1 MHNTAMTF
9 SFGTAKLL
17 DYVTD
22 MEALE
27 SSDNPIAWVTL
38 AHALTQRA
46 RHDADKLY
54 VAKRHLTQLL
64 FMHGWR
70 ERRIIVLFDVI
81 NWMMTLPE
89 PYERRYLEEVIWLAK
104 EGGMKKLFNPLEQML
119 INDGIKIGL
128 ERGIE
133 QGIERGMERGIEQ
146 GLAQGRKEG
155 ATAILERQLVRRFGP
170 LPPVVSDKL
179 AKASLAQVEVWSDAL
194 VTAQSLKQLFHEEF
208 PSGRQ

>member
-1 MHNTAMTF
+1 
-9 SFGTAKLL
+9 
-17 DYVTD
+17 

-38 AHALTQRA
+38 AHALTQQA

-133 QGIERGMERGIEQ
+133 RGIEQGIEQGIERGIAQ

-155 ATAILERQLVRRFGP
+155 AVALLERQLVRRFGP
-170 LPPVVSDKL
+170 LPQAVSDKL

-194 VTAQSLKQLFHEEF
+194 VTAPSLKQLFNREL
-208 PSGRQ
+208 PSSRR